1 MLKHCTTNIKNKR
14 FSNKKGLLVQV
25 MLWLG
30 LSVAFAQASQ
40 EIHYQQLVD
49 KAQKLLE
56 QNNYA
61 ESANTA
67 EQVLGVIPDNI
78 GASIIYSFSQ
88 LNLKKW
94 DNAKVFLTNGFAID
108 PTHYSLHYCQAYW
121 HAVEGNT
128 DKAKESF
135 MLAIQY
141 GPATLDVLKIK
152 TEFETVGQNTGK
164 SDAFASLFDWFQQ
177 TVNSQ
182 KLRLNTLDKTRE
194 TLSAFAANAES
205 LKNETLRLVNDFAQL
220 KRNDLALATFYL
232 GSSLLQ
238 TTGYPSEALEV
249 AEQGYAYYQKNGFG
263 GNDYQAA
270 RLLAHLMDL
279 NIRKFDFD
287 RALTYVDDG
296 KKHFSKYEALPTYDV
311 QILAYAAI
319 AQARSTPSFDKNK
332 NLKPEQIREQARS
345 YALQANTIA
354 NNQQYIQGQAI
365 AANSLVVSHDD
376 AKHAA
381 NGISYGQKGLQL
393 ARSYNLDVK
402 ETIASNLAFCYYGLG
417 TDASRNQAYQMY
429 RENAEN
435 ALKNNNWQSAAT
447 DINNLGTLLMYV
459 ENWTQAAPLFEE
471 VVKLEGYG
479 PKYTN
484 YRDRLTLYKRQVTA
498 YQNLIKCYAHM
509 GNAEKT
515 FQAMEASRSRVLLE
529 RLGENSYKTVTLP
542 DLQNLLKPDEAVI
555 MYSLTAGHEI
565 IILTVSKKYSQVLF
579 HEDPRFIGD
588 IKDQIWYKNKPV
600 EKVERDINNLN
611 KFVVSDIGQQVNVAR
626 DNYDKIALAPK
637 SDLDKAYRNITMRLT
652 NFDNTKVPEF
662 AADLDDLFYRF
673 QKYLI
678 VPVNN
683 RLSGIKNLIIAPD
696 DVFNFI
702 PFEALKTF
710 DKKYLVEKYNI
721 RYVHSA
727 SVLMHL
733 QQRTYS
739 DSRKPLLAMGGAI
752 YEEMSQER
760 VRSSSDAD
768 MNLLQ
773 TEVAENVR
781 SGKSQRKAYASLSG
795 RGPMPYLK
803 GSLDE
808 VKSFSK
814 TISGAEI
821 FTGTDMTEN
830 RIKDLSKSGQ
840 LKNYKVLHLATHGF
854 VVPEIPDLSGLAMSV
869 FKDEKG
875 GEDGF
880 LTSPEIAALKLNAD
894 LTVLSACETAQGKFF
909 SGEGVTGITQS
920 LLVAGSNAA
929 LVSLWKV
936 NDAATMQF
944 MSNFYK
950 EVAKGRPYSLVVNDL
965 KKKFIKGDFGKEFK
979 HPYFWAPFVYYGN

>member
-1 MLKHCTTNIKNKR
+1 MKR
-14 FSNKKGLLVQV
+14 FSIVLMLV
-25 MLWLG
+25 G
-30 LSVAFAQASQ
+30 FTCAFAQSAQ

-49 KAQKLLE
+49 KAHKLLK

-61 ESANTA
+61 ESANVA
-67 EQVLGVIPDNI
+67 GQVLAVIQDNM
-78 GASIIYSFSQ
+78 GANIIYSFDQ
-88 LNLKKW
+88 INLKKW
-94 DNAKVFLTNGFAID
+94 DDAKVFLTNGFAID
-108 PTHYSLHYCQAYW
+108 PTHYDLHYCQAYL
-121 HAVEGNT
+121 HAAEDNV
-128 DKAKESF
+128 DKAKESL
-135 MLAIQY
+135 MLAINY
-141 GPATLDVLKIK
+141 GPASMDLSEIK
-152 TEFETVGQNTGK
+152 TEFETVGKNTGK
-164 SDAFASLFDWFQQ
+164 PDEFANLFDWFQQ
-177 TVNSQ
+177 TFNSQ
-182 KLRLNTLDKTRE
+182 KQRLNTLDKTKE
-194 TLSAFAANAES
+194 TLSALAANSES
-205 LKNETLRLVNDFAQL
+205 LKKETLRIANDFAQL
-220 KRNDLALATFYL
+220 KRNDLALAAFYL

-238 TTGYPSEALEV
+238 TNGYPSEALEV
-249 AEQGYAYYQKNGFG
+249 AELGYAHYQKNSFD

-287 RALTYVDDG
+287 RALSYVDDG
-296 KKHFSKYEALPTYDV
+296 KKHFNKYEALPTYDI
-311 QILAYAAI
+311 QTLAYAAI

-332 NLKPEQIREQARS
+332 NLKPEQIREQARA
-345 YALQANTIA
+345 YATQCHSIA
-354 NNQQYIQGQAI
+354 TSKKYKLGEAI
-365 AANSLVVSHDD
+365 AANALVVSHDD
-376 AKHAA
+376 GKHAA
-381 NGISYGQKGLQL
+381 TGIDYGQKGLQL
-393 ARSYNLDVK
+393 ARSYNLDIK

-417 TDASRNQAYQMY
+417 TDAGRNQAYQMY

-435 ALKNNNWQSAAT
+435 AMKNSNWETAAT

-459 ENWTQAAPLFEE
+459 ENWEKAAPLFEE

-498 YQNLIKCYAHM
+498 YQNLIKCYAHL

-529 RLGENSYKTVTLP
+529 RLGEGSYKKVSLA
-542 DLQNLLKPDEAVI
+542 DLQNLLKPDEAMV

-588 IKDQIWYKNKPV
+588 IKDQIWNKNKPV
-600 EKVERDINNLN
+600 EKVERDLNNLN

-637 SDLDKAYRNITMRLT
+637 SDLDKAYRNVTMRLT
-652 NFDNTKVPEF
+652 ILDNTKVPEF
-662 AADLDDLFYRF
+662 VTDLDDLFYRF

-678 VPVNN
+678 VPINN
-683 RLSGIKNLIIAPD
+683 RLSGVKNLIIAPD

-733 QQRTYS
+733 QQRIYAP
-739 DSRKPLLAMGGAI
+739 SRKPLLAMGGAT
-752 YEEMSQER
+752 YEEMSQEGI
-760 VRSSSDAD
+760 RSSSDAD

-773 TEVAENVR
+773 TEVAENVK
-781 SGKSQRKAYASLSG
+781 SGKSQRRAYATLSG

-814 TISGAEI
+814 TIGGAEI
-821 FTGTDMTEN
+821 YTGNDMTEN
-830 RIKDLSKSGQ
+830 RIKELSKSGQ

-854 VVPEIPDLSGLAMSV
+854 VIPEIPDLSGLAMSV
-869 FKDEKG
+869 FKEEQG

-880 LTSPEIAALKLNAD
+880 LTSPEIASLKLNAD
-894 LTVLSACETAQGKFF
+894 LTILSACETAQGKFF

-936 NDAATMQF
+936 NDASTMEF

-950 EVAKGRPYSLVVNDL
+950 EVAKDKPYSLIVNDL
-965 KKKFIKGDFGKEFK
+965 KRKFIKGDFGKEFK
-979 HPYFWAPFVYYGN
+979 HPHFWAPFVYYGN

>member
-1 MLKHCTTNIKNKR
+1 MPFVMKR
-14 FSNKKGLLVQV
+14 FSIVL
-25 MLWLG
+25 MLFG
-30 LSVAFAQASQ
+30 FSCAFSQSAQ

-49 KAQKLLE
+49 KAHKLLE
-56 QNNYA
+56 QNNYV
-61 ESANTA
+61 ESANVA
-67 EQVLGVIPDNI
+67 GQVLAVIPENL
-78 GASIIYSFSQ
+78 GANIIYSFGQ
-88 LNLKKW
+88 INLKKW
-94 DNAKVFLTNGFAID
+94 DNAKVFLANGFAID
-108 PTHYSLHYCQAYW
+108 PTHYGLHYCQAYL
-121 HAVEGNT
+121 HAAEGNI
-128 DKAKESF
+128 DKARESF

-141 GPATLDVLKIK
+141 GPASMNLSEIK
-152 TEFETVGQNTGK
+152 TEFETVGKNTGK
-164 SDAFASLFDWFQQ
+164 PDEFSSLFNWFQQ
-177 TVNSQ
+177 TFNSQ
-182 KLRLNTLDKTRE
+182 TQRLNTLDKTRE
-194 TLSAFAANAES
+194 VLSALAANAES
-205 LKNETLRLVNDFAQL
+205 VKKETQRMASDFAQQ
-220 KRNDLALATFYL
+220 KHNDLALAVFYL

-249 AEQGYAYYQKNGFG
+249 AELGYAHYQKNGFG

-296 KKHFSKYEALPTYDV
+296 RKHFNKYETLLTFDV

-332 NLKPEQIREQARS
+332 NLKPEQIREQARA
-345 YALQANTIA
+345 YATEAYKIA
-354 NNQQYIQGQAI
+354 TSKKYKLGEAI
-365 AANSLVVSHDD
+365 ASNALVVSHDD
-376 AKHAA
+376 GKNAA
-381 NGISYGQKGLQL
+381 AGINYGQKGLQL
-393 ARSYNLDVK
+393 ARSYNLDIQ

-417 TDASRNQAYQMY
+417 TDAGRNQAYQMY
-429 RENAEN
+429 RENAET
-435 ALKNNNWQSAAT
+435 ALKNSNWETAAT

-459 ENWTQAAPLFEE
+459 ENWAQAAPLFEE

-498 YQNLIKCYAHM
+498 YQNLIKCYAHL

-529 RLGENSYKTVTLP
+529 RLGEGSYKKVSLA

-565 IILTVSKKYSQVLF
+565 IILTVSKKYSQVLY

-588 IKDQIWYKNKPV
+588 IKDQIWYKDQPV
-600 EKVERDINNLN
+600 KKVERDLNNLN

-626 DNYDKIALAPK
+626 DNYDKIAMAPK
-637 SDLDKAYRNITMRLT
+637 SDLDKAYKNVTRFMT
-652 NFDNTKVPEF
+652 NVNSTQV
-662 AADLDDLFYRF
+662 ADFVTTLDDLLYRF

-678 VPVNN
+678 VPVSN
-683 RLSGIKNLIIAPD
+683 RLSGVKNLIIAPD

-733 QQRTYS
+733 QQRNYAT
-739 DSRKPLLAMGGAI
+739 SRKPLLAMGGAI
-752 YEEMSQER
+752 YEEMSQEG
-760 VRSSSDAD
+760 VRTSSDAD

-773 TEVAENVR
+773 TEVAENVK
-781 SGKSQRKAYASLSG
+781 SGKSQRKAYATLSG

-808 VKSFSK
+808 VKSFPK
-814 TISGAEI
+814 TISGAEVY
-821 FTGTDMTEN
+821 TGNDMTEN
-830 RIKDLSKSGQ
+830 RIKELSKNGQ
-840 LKNYKVLHLATHGF
+840 LKNYKVLHMATHGF
-854 VVPEIPDLSGLAMSV
+854 VIPEIPDLSGIAMSI
-869 FKDEKG
+869 FKDEQS

-880 LTSPEIAALKLNAD
+880 LTSPEIASLKLNAD

-936 NDAATMQF
+936 NDAATMEF

-950 EVAKGRPYSLVVNDL
+950 EVAKGKPYSLIVNDL
-965 KKKFIKGDFGKEFK
+965 KKRFIKGDFGKEFK

>member
-1 MLKHCTTNIKNKR
+1 M
-14 FSNKKGLLVQV
+14 KGLLIALMFV
-25 MLWLG
+25 G
-30 LSVAFAQASQ
+30 FTCAFAQSAQ
-40 EIHYQQLVD
+40 EIYYQQQVD
-49 KAQKLLE
+49 QAWALTQQGNFSESVKITAQVFE
-56 QNNYA
+56 
-61 ESANTA
+61 
-67 EQVLGVIPDNI
+67 VIPDKLNNNI
-78 GASIIYSFSQ
+78 VHA
-88 LNLKKW
+88 LNQINL
-94 DNAKVFLTNGFAID
+94 NNVSAAKIAVANGLAVD
-108 PTHYSLHYCQAYW
+108 PTNPSMYYCQAYIY
-121 HAVEGNT
+121 AAEGNI
-128 DKAKESF
+128 DKAKESL

-141 GPATLDVLKIK
+141 GPASINLSEDKA
-152 TEFETVGQNTGK
+152 EFETGGKNTGK
-164 SDAFASLFDWFQQ
+164 PNEFSSLYDWFQQ
-177 TVNSQ
+177 AVNSQ
-182 KLRLNTLDKTRE
+182 KQRLNTLDKTWE
-194 TLSAFAANAES
+194 TLSALAVNAES
-205 LKNETLRLVNDFAQL
+205 VKKETLKIANDFAQL

-232 GSSLLQ
+232 GSTVLQ
-238 TTGYPSEALEV
+238 NTGYPSEALEI
-249 AEQGYAYYQKNGFG
+249 AEQGYAFYQKNGFG

-296 KKHFSKYEALPTYDV
+296 KKHFGKYEALPTYDV

-345 YALQANTIA
+345 YAMQANSIA
-354 NNQQYIQGQAI
+354 TSKKYKLGEAI
-365 AANSLVVSHDD
+365 AANALVAAHDD
-376 AKHAA
+376 GKNASI
-381 NGISYGQKGLQL
+381 GISYGQKGLQL
-393 ARSYNLDVK
+393 ARTYNLDIK

-417 TDASRNQAYQMY
+417 TDAGRNQAYQMY
-429 RENAEN
+429 RENAES
-435 ALKNNNWQSAAT
+435 ALKSGNWETAAT

-459 ENWTQAAPLFEE
+459 ENWGQAAPLFEE

-479 PKYTN
+479 AKYTN

-498 YQNLIKCYAHM
+498 YQNLIKCYAHL

-529 RLGENSYKTVTLP
+529 RLGESSMKKVSLA
-542 DLQNLLKPDEAVI
+542 DLQNLLKPDEAII

-588 IKDQIWYKNKPV
+588 IKDQIWNKNQPAKL
-600 EKVERDINNLN
+600 VERDINNLN
-611 KFVVSDIGQQVNVAR
+611 KFVVSDIGGQVNVAR
-626 DNYDKIALAPK
+626 DNYDKIAMAPK
-637 SDLDKAYRNITMRLT
+637 SDLDKAYRSASRFLT
-652 NFDNTKVPEF
+652 NFDNTQVQEF
-662 AADLDDLFYRF
+662 VTSLDDMLYRF

-678 VPVNN
+678 VPVSN
-683 RLSGIKNLIIAPD
+683 RLGGVKNLIIAPD

-733 QQRTYS
+733 QQRTYAE
-739 DSRKPLLAMGGAI
+739 SRKPLLAMGGAI
-752 YEEMSQER
+752 YEQMNQQG
-760 VRSSSDAD
+760 VSSNSDAD
-768 MNLLQ
+768 MNVLQ
-773 TEVAENVR
+773 TEVAENVKT
-781 SGKSQRKAYASLSG
+781 GKSQRKAYATLQG
-795 RGPMPYLK
+795 QGPMPYLK

-821 FTGTDMTEN
+821 FTGNDMTEN
-830 RIKDLSKSGQ
+830 RVKELSKNGQ
-840 LKNYKVLHLATHGF
+840 LKNYKVLHMATHGF
-854 VVPEIPDLSGLAMSV
+854 VIPEIPDLSGIAMSI
-869 FKDEKG
+869 FKDEQG

-880 LTSPEIAALKLNAD
+880 LTSPEIASLKLNAD
-894 LTVLSACETAQGKFF
+894 LTILSACETAQGKFF

-936 NDAATMQF
+936 NDAATMEF

-950 EVAKGRPYSLVVNDL
+950 EVAKGKPYALIVNDL

>member
-1 MLKHCTTNIKNKR
+1 MKG
-14 FSNKKGLLVQV
+14 FSIVLVFV
-25 MLWLG
+25 G
-30 LSVAFAQASQ
+30 FSCVCAQSAQ
-40 EIHYQQLVD
+40 EIYYQQQVD
-49 KAQKLLE
+49 KAQKLS
-56 QNNYA
+56 QQGNFS
-61 ESANTA
+61 ESVKITA
-67 EQVLGVIPDNI
+67 EVFEIIPDKLSNI
-78 GASIIYSFSQ
+78 IFHAFNKIN
-88 LNLKKW
+88 LNNLS
-94 DNAKVFLTNGFAID
+94 AARVALANGLAVD
-108 PTHYSLHYCQAYW
+108 PTHYALYYGQAYIY
-121 HAVEGNT
+121 AGEGNL
-128 DKAKESF
+128 DKAKEALA
-135 MLAIQY
+135 LAIQY
-141 GPATLDVLKIK
+141 SPASINLSEDKA
-152 TEFETVGQNTGK
+152 EFETVGKNTNKPDEFK
-164 SDAFASLFDWFQQ
+164 SLYDWHEQ
-177 TVNSQ
+177 TVNTQ
-182 KLRLNTLDKTRE
+182 KQRLNTLDKTWE
-194 TLSAFAANAES
+194 TLSALAANAES
-205 LKNETLRLVNDFAQL
+205 LKKETFRIANDFAQL

-232 GSSLLQ
+232 GSTLLQ
-238 TTGYPSEALEV
+238 ANGYPSEALEV
-249 AEQGYAYYQKNGFG
+249 AEQGYAHYQKNGFG

-296 KKHFSKYEALPTYDV
+296 KKHFSKYEWLPTYDV
-311 QILAYAAI
+311 QIMAYAAI

-332 NLKPEQIREQARS
+332 NLKPEQIREQARA
-345 YALQANTIA
+345 YATEAYKIA
-354 NNQQYIQGQAI
+354 TSKKYKLGEAI
-365 AANSLVVSHDD
+365 AANALVVSHDD
-376 AKHAA
+376 GQHAST
-381 NGISYGQKGLQL
+381 GISYGQKGLQL
-393 ARSYNLDVK
+393 ARSYNLDIK
-402 ETIASNLAFCYYGLG
+402 ETIASNIAFCYYGLG
-417 TDASRNQAYQMY
+417 TDAGRNQAYQMY

-435 ALKNNNWQSAAT
+435 ALKNGNWETAAT

-459 ENWTQAAPLFEE
+459 ENWQQAAPLFEE

-529 RLGENSYKTVTLP
+529 RLGESSMKKVSLS
-542 DLQNLLKPDEAVI
+542 DLQNLLKPDEAII

-588 IKDQIWYKNKPV
+588 IKDQIWNKNQPV
-600 EKVERDINNLN
+600 KLVERDINNLN
-611 KFVVSDIGQQVNVAR
+611 KFVVSDIGRQVNIAR
-626 DNYDKIALAPK
+626 DNYDKIAMAPK
-637 SDLDKAYRNITMRLT
+637 SDLDKAYKSTSRFLT
-652 NFDNTKVPEF
+652 NFDNTQVQEF
-662 AADLDDLFYRF
+662 VASLDDMLYRF

-678 VPVNN
+678 VPVSN
-683 RLSGIKNLIIAPD
+683 RLAGVKNLIIAPD

-733 QQRTYS
+733 QQRNYAE
-739 DSRKPLLAMGGAI
+739 SRKPLLAMGGAI
-752 YEEMSQER
+752 YEQMSEAGA
-760 VRSSSDAD
+760 RSNSDAD

-773 TEVAENVR
+773 TEVAENVKT
-781 SGKSQRKAYASLSG
+781 GKSQRKAYATLQG
-795 RGPMPYLK
+795 KGPMPYLK

-808 VKSFSK
+808 VKSFQK
-814 TISGAEI
+814 TISGAEVY
-821 FTGTDMTEN
+821 TGNDFTEN
-830 RIKDLSKSGQ
+830 RIKELSKNGQ
-840 LKNYKVLHLATHGF
+840 LKNYKVLHMATHGF
-854 VVPEIPDLSGLAMSV
+854 VIPEIPDLSGLAMSI
-869 FKDEKG
+869 FKDEQG

-894 LTVLSACETAQGKFF
+894 LTILSACETAQGKFF

-936 NDAATMQF
+936 NDAATMEF

-950 EVAKGRPYSLVVNDL
+950 EVAKGKPYSLIVNDL

>member
-1 MLKHCTTNIKNKR
+1 MLVK
-14 FSNKKGLLVQV
+14 FSC
-25 MLWLG
+25 
-30 LSVAFAQASQ
+30 AFTQSAQ

-49 KAQKLLE
+49 KAHKLLE
-56 QNNYA
+56 QSNYT
-61 ESANTA
+61 ESANAA
-67 EQVLGVIPDNI
+67 EQVLVVIPDNI
-78 GASIIYSFSQ
+78 GANIIYSFSQ
-88 LNLKKW
+88 INLKKW
-94 DNAKVFLTNGFAID
+94 DNAKVFLVNGSAID
-108 PTHYSLHYCQAYW
+108 PTHYGLHYCQAYL
-121 HAVEGNT
+121 HAAEGNI
-128 DKAKESF
+128 DKARESF

-141 GPATLDVLKIK
+141 GPTSMNLSEIK
-152 TEFETVGQNTGK
+152 TEFETVGKNTGK
-164 SDAFASLFDWFQQ
+164 PDEFSSLFNWFQQ
-177 TVNSQ
+177 TFSSQ
-182 KLRLNTLDKTRE
+182 KQRLNTLDKTRE
-194 TLSAFAANAES
+194 TLSALAANSES
-205 LKNETLRLVNDFAQL
+205 LKKETLRIANDFVQQ
-220 KRNDLALATFYL
+220 KRNDLALAVFYF
-232 GSSLLQ
+232 GSNVLQ
-238 TTGYPSEALEV
+238 SNGYPSEALEV
-249 AEQGYAYYQKNGFG
+249 AELGYAHYQKNGFG

-296 KKHFSKYEALPTYDV
+296 KKHFNKYDALPTYDV
-311 QILAYAAI
+311 QLLAYAAI

-332 NLKPEQIREQARS
+332 NLKPEQIREQARA
-345 YALQANTIA
+345 YATEAYKIA
-354 NNQQYIQGQAI
+354 TSKKYKLGEAI
-365 AANSLVVSHDD
+365 ASNALVVSHDD
-376 AKHAA
+376 GKNAA
-381 NGISYGQKGLQL
+381 AGINYGQKGLQL
-393 ARSYNLDVK
+393 ARSYNLDIQ

-417 TDASRNQAYQMY
+417 TDAGRNQAYQMY
-429 RENAEN
+429 RENAET
-435 ALKNNNWQSAAT
+435 ALKNSNWETAAT

-459 ENWTQAAPLFEE
+459 ENWAQAAPLFEE

-498 YQNLIKCYAHM
+498 YQNLIKCYAHL

-529 RLGENSYKTVTLP
+529 RLGENSYKTVSLA

-565 IILTVSKKYSQVLF
+565 IILTVSKKYSQVLY

-588 IKDQIWYKNKPV
+588 IKDQIWYKDQPV
-600 EKVERDINNLN
+600 KKVERDLNNLN

-626 DNYDKIALAPK
+626 DNYDKIAMAPK
-637 SDLDKAYRNITMRLT
+637 SDLDKAYKNVTRFMT
-652 NFDNTKVPEF
+652 NVNSTQV
-662 AADLDDLFYRF
+662 ADFVTTLDDLLYRF

-678 VPVNN
+678 VPVSN
-683 RLSGIKNLIIAPD
+683 RLSGVKNLIIAPD

-733 QQRTYS
+733 QQRNYAA
-739 DSRKPLLAMGGAI
+739 SRKPLLAMGGAI
-752 YEEMSQER
+752 YEEMSQEG
-760 VRSSSDAD
+760 VRTSSDAD

-773 TEVAENVR
+773 TEVAENVK
-781 SGKSQRKAYASLSG
+781 SGKSQRKAYATLSG

-808 VKSFSK
+808 VKSFPK
-814 TISGAEI
+814 TISGAEVY
-821 FTGTDMTEN
+821 TGNDMTEN
-830 RIKDLSKSGQ
+830 RIKELSKNGQ
-840 LKNYKVLHLATHGF
+840 LKNYKVLHMATHGF
-854 VVPEIPDLSGLAMSV
+854 VIPEIPDLSGIAMSV
-869 FKDEKG
+869 FKDEQS

-880 LTSPEIAALKLNAD
+880 LTSPEIASLKLNAD

-936 NDAATMQF
+936 NDAATMEF

-950 EVAKGRPYSLVVNDL
+950 EVAKGKPYSLIVNDL
-965 KKKFIKGDFGKEFK
+965 KKRFIKGDFGKEFK

>member
-1 MLKHCTTNIKNKR
+1 MKMRFLSTTWHQA
-14 FSNKKGLLVQV
+14 FSFWLV
-25 MLWLG
+25 
-30 LSVAFAQASQ
+30 SVLTFGIFQTSAQSAQ
-40 EIHYQQLVD
+40 EIHYQQRVD
-49 KAQKLLE
+49 KANELSSQG
-56 QNNYA
+56 NFA
-61 ESANTA
+61 ESERAA
-67 EQVLGVIPDNI
+67 GQVLVVLSDNI
-78 GASIIYSFSQ
+78 NATILYTFAQI
-88 LNLKKW
+88 NLKKF
-94 DNAKVFLTNGFAID
+94 DNAAVFLKNGLAID
-108 PTHYSLHYCQAYW
+108 PTHYGLHFCEAYL
-121 HAVEGNT
+121 HTVGGNIE
-128 DKAKESF
+128 KAKES
-135 MLAIQY
+135 LTRAIQY
-141 GPATLDVLKIK
+141 GPSSMNLSEVK
-152 TEFETVGQNTGK
+152 TEFETVAHNTGK
-164 SDAFASLFDWFQQ
+164 SEEFKNLFDWYAQ
-177 TVNSQ
+177 TFSEQ
-182 KLRLNTLDKTRE
+182 RQRLNTLTQTADIF
-194 TLSAFAANAES
+194 SAVVTNAEAV
-205 LKNETLRLVNDFAQL
+205 KKETNRIAAEFTQL
-220 KRNDLALATFYL
+220 SRNDLAIASFYL
-232 GSSLLQ
+232 GSAALQ
-238 TTGYPSEALEV
+238 ANGYPSEALEV
-249 AEQGYAYYQKNGFG
+249 AELGYAHYQKNGF
-263 GNDYQAA
+263 NENHYQAA

-296 KKHFSKYEALPTYDV
+296 RKHFNKYDALPKYDV
-311 QILAYAAI
+311 QILASAAI
-319 AQARSTPSFDKNK
+319 AQARSTPAFDKNRT
-332 NLKPEQIREQARS
+332 LKPEQIREQARA
-345 YALQANTIA
+345 YALEANSIA
-354 NNQQYIQGQAI
+354 TNQGFILGQAI
-365 AANSLVVSHDD
+365 AANALVVSHDD
-376 AKHAA
+376 SKNAA
-381 NGISYGQKGLQL
+381 TGIGYGQKGLQL
-393 ARSYNLDVK
+393 ARNYNLDIK

-417 TDASRNQAYQMY
+417 TDAGRNQAYQMY

-435 ALKNNNWQSAAT
+435 ALKNGNWETAAT

-459 ENWTQAAPLFEE
+459 ENWAQAAPLFEE

-484 YRDRLTLYKRQVTA
+484 YRDRLTLYRRQVTA
-498 YQNLIKCYAHM
+498 YQNLIKCYAHL

-529 RLGENSYKTVTLP
+529 RLGESSYKKVSLA
-542 DLQNLLKPDEAVI
+542 DVQNLLKPDEAMI

-588 IKDQIWYKNKPV
+588 IKDQIWNKNKPV
-600 EKVERDINNLN
+600 EKVERDLNNLN
-611 KFVVSDIGQQVNVAR
+611 KFVVADIGQQTNVAR

-637 SDLDKAYRNITMRLT
+637 SDLDKAYRNVTMRLT
-652 NFDNTKVPEF
+652 ILDNTKVPEF
-662 AADLDDLFYRF
+662 VTDLDDLFYRF

-678 VPVNN
+678 VPINN
-683 RLSGIKNLIIAPD
+683 RLSGVKNLIIAPD

-733 QQRTYS
+733 QQRVYAN
-739 DSRKPLLAMGGAI
+739 SRKPLLAMGGAI

-760 VRSSSDAD
+760 LRSSSDAE

-773 TEVAENVR
+773 TEVADNVKT
-781 SGKSQRKAYASLSG
+781 GKSQRRAYVALNG

-821 FTGTDMTEN
+821 YTGTDMTEN
-830 RIKDLSKSGQ
+830 RIKEMSKAGQ

-854 VVPEIPDLSGLAMSV
+854 VIPEIPDLSGLAMSI
-869 FKDEKG
+869 FKNEQG

-880 LTSPEIAALKLNAD
+880 LTSPEIASLKLNAD

-936 NDAATMQF
+936 NDASTMEF

-950 EVAKGRPYSLVVNDL
+950 EVAKEKPYALIVNDL
-965 KKKFIKGDFGKEFK
+965 KRRFIKGDFGKEFK
-979 HPYFWAPFVYYGN
+979 HPHFWAPFVYYGN

>member
-1 MLKHCTTNIKNKR
+1 MIR
-14 FSNKKGLLVQV
+14 FSILQAFRISLLIISVGGLIE
-25 MLWLG
+25 
-30 LSVAFAQASQ
+30 AFAQSAQ
-40 EIHYQQLVD
+40 EIHYQKLVD
-49 KAQKLLE
+49 NAQKLSQ
-56 QNNYA
+56 QNNFS
-61 ESANTA
+61 ESLKITSQVQ
-67 EQVLGVIPDNI
+67 QVLADKLNNLILH
-78 GASIIYSFSQ
+78 SFNLIN
-88 LNLKKW
+88 LNDLKAA
-94 DNAKVFLTNGFAID
+94 NVSAQAAKAID
-108 PTHYSLHYCQAYW
+108 PTHYAVHFCLAYIY
-121 HAVEGNT
+121 AAEGNI
-128 DKAKESF
+128 DKAKESLT
-135 MLAIQY
+135 LAIQY
-141 GPATLDVLKIK
+141 GPAAFNLSEIK
-152 TEFETVGQNTGK
+152 TEFETTGKNTGK
-164 SDAFASLFDWFQQ
+164 PDEFKNLSEWFEQ
-177 TVNSQ
+177 TYASQ
-182 KLRLNTLDKTRE
+182 KQRLNTLNRSWE
-194 TLSAFAANAES
+194 SLSALAANAES
-205 LKNETLRLVNDFAQL
+205 VKKETIATATIFAQL
-220 KRNDLALATFYL
+220 KQNELALAAYYF
-232 GSSLLQ
+232 GSAILQ
-238 TTGYPSEALEV
+238 NNGYPSEALEV
-249 AEQGYAYYQKNGFG
+249 AELGYAHYQKNGFG

-296 KKHFSKYEALPTYDV
+296 KKHLNKIESLPTFDV
-311 QILAYAAI
+311 QILAFAAQ

-332 NLKPEQIREQARS
+332 SLSPEQIREQARS
-345 YALQANTIA
+345 YATQAYTIA
-354 NNQQYIQGQAI
+354 INKKYKLGEAI
-365 AANSLVVSHDD
+365 AINALIVSHDD
-376 AKHAA
+376 GKNAA
-381 NGISYGQKGLQL
+381 TGINYGQKGLLL
-393 ARSYNLDVK
+393 ARSYNLDIQ

-435 ALKNNNWQSAAT
+435 ALKNGNWETAAT

-459 ENWTQAAPLFEE
+459 ENWEKAAPLFEE

-498 YQNLIKCYAHM
+498 YQNLIKCYAHLN
-509 GNAEKT
+509 NAEKT

-529 RLGENSYKTVTLP
+529 RLGESSYKKVSLT
-542 DLQNLLKPDEAVI
+542 DLQNLLQPDEACI

-565 IILTVSKKYSQVLF
+565 IILAVSKKYSQVLF

-588 IKDQIWYKNKPV
+588 IKDQIWNKNKTV
-600 EKVERDINNLN
+600 EKVERDLNNLN
-611 KFVVSDIGQQVNVAR
+611 KFVVSDIGRQVNVAR

-637 SDLDKAYRNITMRLT
+637 SDLDKAYRNVNMRLT
-652 NFDNTKVPEF
+652 NFNNTQVPEF
-662 AADLDDLFYRF
+662 VTSLEDLLYRF

-678 VPVNN
+678 VPVSN
-683 RLSGIKNLIIAPD
+683 RLSGVKNLIIAPD
-696 DVFNFI
+696 DIFNFI

-733 QQRTYS
+733 QQRTYVE
-739 DSRKPLLAMGGAI
+739 SRKPLLAMGGAI
-752 YEEMSQER
+752 YEEMSQQPLR
-760 VRSSSDAD
+760 NSSDAD

-773 TEVAENVR
+773 AEVSENVKT
-781 SGKSQRKAYASLSG
+781 GKSQRKAYATLNG
-795 RGPMPYLK
+795 KGPMAYLK

-814 TISGAEI
+814 TISTAEI
-821 FTGTDMTEN
+821 YTGNDMTEN
-830 RIKDLSKSGQ
+830 RIKEFSKNGQ

-854 VVPEIPDLSGLAMSV
+854 VIPEIPDLSGIAMSV
-869 FKDEKG
+869 FKEEQG

-880 LTSPEIAALKLNAD
+880 LTSPEIANLKLNAD
-894 LTVLSACETAQGKFF
+894 LTILSACETAQGKFF

-936 NDAATMQF
+936 NDAATMEF

-950 EVAKGRPYSLVVNDL
+950 EVAKGKPYSLIVNDL
-965 KKKFIKGDFGKEFK
+965 KKRFIKGDFGKEFK

>member
-1 MLKHCTTNIKNKR
+1 MRNSFQSPKLVFALGIILTT
-14 FSNKKGLLVQV
+14 L
-25 MLWLG
+25 LG
-30 LSVAFAQASQ
+30 LNTAFAQSEQ
-40 EIHYQQLVD
+40 EIYYQQFVD
-49 KAQKLLE
+49 KASQFSKQGLF
-56 QNNYA
+56 A
-61 ESANTA
+61 EAERTA
-67 EQVLGVIPDNI
+67 GQVLVVIPDI
-78 GASIIYSFSQ
+78 VEATAIYTLSQ
-88 LNLKKW
+88 INLQKI
-94 DNAKVFLTNGFAID
+94 DNANAFLSNGFAMD
-108 PTHYSLHYCQAYW
+108 PTEPAFHYCQAYILM
-121 HAVEGNT
+121 AEGNT
-128 DKAKESF
+128 AKAKESLL
-135 MLAIQY
+135 LAIQCS
-141 GPATLDVLKIK
+141 PVVLSMADIK
-152 TEFETVGQNTGK
+152 SEFDYVGKNTGK
-164 SDAFASLFDWFQQ
+164 ADEFSDLFDWFQQ
-177 TVNSQ
+177 TANTQ
-182 KLRLNTLDKTRE
+182 KQRLNTLDKTRE
-194 TLSAFAANAES
+194 TLSALAANAES
-205 LKNETLRLVNDFAQL
+205 VKKQTVSMANEFAQQ
-220 KRNDLALATFYL
+220 KHNDLAIATFYI
-232 GSSLLQ
+232 GSSVLQ
-238 TTGYPSEALEV
+238 ANGYPSEALEI
-249 AEQGYAYYQKNGFG
+249 AELGYAHYQKNGFD
-263 GNDYQAA
+263 GNHYQAA

-296 KKHFSKYEALPTYDV
+296 KKHFNKYEILPKYDV
-311 QILAYAAI
+311 QILASAAI
-319 AQARSTPSFDKNK
+319 AQARSTPAFDKNK
-332 NLKPEQIREQARS
+332 TLKPEQIREQARA
-345 YALQANTIA
+345 YALDAYKIA
-354 NNQQYIQGQAI
+354 TGQGYILGEAV
-365 AANSLVVSHDD
+365 AANALVVSHDD
-376 AKHAA
+376 GQNAA
-381 NGISYGQKGLQL
+381 TGIEYGQKGLQL
-393 ARSYNLDVK
+393 ARQYNLDIK
-402 ETIASNLAFCYYGLG
+402 EAIASNLAFCYYGLG
-417 TDASRNQAYQMY
+417 TDAGRTQAYQMY

-435 ALKNNNWQSAAT
+435 ALKNGNWETAAT

-459 ENWTQAAPLFEE
+459 ENWEKAAPLFEE

-529 RLGENSYKTVTLP
+529 RLGESSIKKVSLA
-542 DLQNLLKPDEAVI
+542 DLQNLLKPDEAII

-588 IKDQIWYKNKPV
+588 IKDQIWNKNQPV
-600 EKVERDINNLN
+600 KLVERDINNLN
-611 KFVVSDIGQQVNVAR
+611 RFVVSDIGHQVNVAR
-626 DNYDKIALAPK
+626 DNYDKIAMAPK
-637 SDLDKAYRNITMRLT
+637 SDLDKAYKSASRFLT
-652 NFDNTKVPEF
+652 NFDNTQVQEF
-662 AADLDDLFYRF
+662 VASLDDMLYRF

-678 VPVNN
+678 VPVSN
-683 RLSGIKNLIIAPD
+683 RLAGVKNLIIAPD

-733 QQRTYS
+733 QQRNYAAA
-739 DSRKPLLAMGGAI
+739 RKPLLAMGGAI
-752 YEEMSQER
+752 YEQMNTVSA
-760 VRSSSDAD
+760 RSSSDAD

-773 TEVAENVR
+773 TEVAENVK
-781 SGKSQRKAYASLSG
+781 SGKSQRKAYAALQG
-795 RGPMPYLK
+795 KGPMPYLK

-808 VKSFSK
+808 VKSFQK

-821 FTGTDMTEN
+821 YTGNDFTEN
-830 RIKDLSKSGQ
+830 RIKELSKNGQ
-840 LKNYKVLHLATHGF
+840 LKNYKVLHMATHGF
-854 VVPEIPDLSGLAMSV
+854 VIPEIPDLSGLAMSI
-869 FKDEKG
+869 FKDEQG

-880 LTSPEIAALKLNAD
+880 LTSPEIANLKLNAD

-936 NDAATMQF
+936 NDAATMEF

-950 EVAKGRPYSLVVNDL
+950 EVAKGKPYSLIVNDL